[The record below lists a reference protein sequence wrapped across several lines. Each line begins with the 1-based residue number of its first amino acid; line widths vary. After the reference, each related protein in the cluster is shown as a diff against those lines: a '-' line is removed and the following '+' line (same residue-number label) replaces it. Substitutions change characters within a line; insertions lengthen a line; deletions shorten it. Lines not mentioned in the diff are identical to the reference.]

1 MKINL
6 FLSSICFFMMLM
18 TTQSCVSTCMIVS
31 EPSEAEVY
39 INGRY
44 KGKTPYKFSTT
55 ISDETIL
62 KVNIQKKGYV
72 EVDTILFKDGKINR
86 FNRIM
91 GYVLVF
97 PFDNDRLFKK
107 EYTYQLNEKQNTFFP
122 GNNPE
127 ETSRPLQEN
136 SKLTKLKNLQE
147 AYRAGKYTEKEYKEI
162 RKSILEGKD

>member
-6 FLSSICFFMMLM
+6 FVSGFCFFMVLM

-44 KGKTPYKFSTT
+44 KGKTPYKFSTN
-55 ISDETIL
+55 ISDETML

-72 EVDTILFKDGKINR
+72 EVDTILYKDGKINK

-91 GYVLVF
+91 GYVFVF
-97 PFDNDRLFKK
+97 PFDYDRSFKK
-107 EYTYQLNEKQNTFFP
+107 EYSYQLNEKKYTYYP
-122 GNNPE
+122 GINPE
-127 ETSRPLQEN
+127 ETSKPLQEN